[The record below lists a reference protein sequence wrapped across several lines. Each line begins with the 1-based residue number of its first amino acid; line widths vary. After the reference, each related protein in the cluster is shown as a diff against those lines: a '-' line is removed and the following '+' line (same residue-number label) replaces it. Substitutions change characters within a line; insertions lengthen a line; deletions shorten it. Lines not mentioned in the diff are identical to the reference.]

1 SKMFIAEDLT
11 PATFKA
17 VKKLKNS
24 EQVSK
29 VWSVDGQV
37 RFTLAGDTAG
47 VIKKIQS
54 VFLPVEEMISS
65 AK

>member
-1 SKMFIAEDLT
+1 MFIAEDFLS
-11 PATFKA
+11 ATFKA
-17 VKKLKNS
+17 MKMLKNS

-37 RFTLAGDTAG
+37 RFTLEGDT
-47 VIKKIQS
+47 IKKVQS
-54 VFLPVEEMISS
+54 VFLPVEEMINS